1 MKAIDIVIGLVV
13 LLMGVWKY
21 IFSVEAVSKA
31 LSFIGEPGSTVFN
44 IILIVAG
51 IILIGYG
58 IRRPMPMMIRR

>member
-1 MKAIDIVIGLVV
+1 MKVVDIVIGLVV

-21 IFSVEAVSKA
+21 IFSVEAINKA

-44 IILIVAG
+44 VILILAG
-51 IILIGYG
+51 VILIGYG